1 MLLDRAGPRDLSV
14 RDPTQEP
21 GCRTFVGRSFP
32 DDRKKQ
38 WGVKQRWNDMDSRA
52 TELERAFQLAK
63 SGECRSVDE
72 IRKKLSSE
80 GYYATQVT
88 GKGLLRQLQGIIA
101 AELEARSVARTP
113 AGPSKPDGMRAARDR
128 IAIDRLDAS
137 NDG

>member
-1 MLLDRAGPRDLSV
+1 
-14 RDPTQEP
+14 
-21 GCRTFVGRSFP
+21 
-32 DDRKKQ
+32 
-38 WGVKQRWNDMDSRA
+38 MDSRI

-101 AELEARSVARTP
+101 AELEARNAALNRPGRTP
-113 AGPSKPDGMRAARDR
+113 SPMNSRKPDSKRSANAG
-128 IAIDRLDAS
+128 IPIDQLDAS

>member
-1 MLLDRAGPRDLSV
+1 M
-14 RDPTQEP
+14 DP
-21 GCRTFVGRSFP
+21 SI
-32 DDRKKQ
+32 
-38 WGVKQRWNDMDSRA
+38 

-72 IRKKLSSE
+72 IRKKLSQE

-101 AELEARSVARTP
+101 AELKARSLARKAP
-113 AGPSKPDGMRAARDR
+113 ARPKMPERKRSARDG
-128 IAIDRLDAS
+128 ISIDRPNAS

>member
-1 MLLDRAGPRDLSV
+1 MDPR
-14 RDPTQEP
+14 T
-21 GCRTFVGRSFP
+21 
-32 DDRKKQ
+32 
-38 WGVKQRWNDMDSRA
+38 

-101 AELEARSVARTP
+101 AELEARSAARERQGRRRSP
-113 AGPSKPDGMRAARDR
+113 AGPSNSDGMRAARDR
-128 IAIDRLDAS
+128 IDRLHAS

>member
-1 MLLDRAGPRDLSV
+1 MDPR
-14 RDPTQEP
+14 T
-21 GCRTFVGRSFP
+21 
-32 DDRKKQ
+32 
-38 WGVKQRWNDMDSRA
+38 

-101 AELEARSVARTP
+101 AELEARNAALKRSGRAPGVIR
-113 AGPSKPDGMRAARDR
+113 SRKPDGKVSASGG
-128 IAIDRLDAS
+128 IPIDQLNAS